1 MWPGWHCLLL
11 FHSAPSSQAESAQGC
26 DIRTLWALSPQQMNT
41 FSSVG
46 GVFSSW
52 WEVMAWGSTS
62 VKVLMSPTE
71 LPHVCNPGGWEEKK
85 NLYGIL
91 EAKGDF
97 RKSLR

>member
-1 MWPGWHCLLL
+1 
-11 FHSAPSSQAESAQGC
+11 
-26 DIRTLWALSPQQMNT
+26 
-41 FSSVG
+41 
-46 GVFSSW
+46 
-52 WEVMAWGSTS
+52 MAWGSTS